1 MSTDIDVASGS
12 VQATLPTS
20 KDWFVPAVR
29 DLLSPRLGDVPAAV
43 IPGARSPDGYRCPA
57 DQAIQ
62 VAHSGTYRVEA
73 VQLAERALSGGHC
86 ATDPKC
92 FRHAVL
98 TMVYAGDLMSAE
110 MHCAEALRRVEWR
123 ADGPVRQA
131 FTLLQAR
138 IRYLTGDCAGAQER
152 LSRLLGGPVHPGLRS
167 PAAAWLVEALVQR
180 DELGRAE
187 ALLAEHGLLESA
199 GAQIPD
205 RAAVLAA
212 RAAVHLAAER
222 FQPAVDEYLECG
234 KQLSESRI
242 VNPAVV
248 AWRSRA
254 ALAALATHRVD
265 LALALAHDELVAA
278 RRWGSPAAVG
288 AALHPVAML
297 QTDDRGAELLAD
309 AVRLLDV
316 ARARNEQIWAL
327 YDLGL
332 MLRKRQNNGAARA
345 KLELAGNL
353 ARRGGNTRW
362 SRLTRSALNRLPAFG
377 RTAAL
382 TKQEARIARLA
393 AAGHSNKE
401 IAAKLCLTVRTVEFH
416 LSGAYR
422 KLGISGR
429 RELGA
434 VLAAVF

>member
-1 MSTDIDVASGS
+1 MSTDIDVTPGS
-12 VQATLPTS
+12 TEALPHQ
-20 KDWFVPAVR
+20 
-29 DLLSPRLGDVPAAV
+29 GDVPAV
-43 IPGARSPDGYRCPA
+43 VVPGVHSPDRYRCPA
-57 DQAIQ
+57 EQAIQ
-62 VAHSGTYRVEA
+62 VAHRGIHRVEA
-73 VQLAERALSGGHC
+73 VQLAERALSGGQC

-92 FRHAVL
+92 VRHAVL

-110 MHCAEALRRVEWR
+110 AHCAEVLRRVEWQ

-131 FTLLQAR
+131 FSLLRAR
-138 IRYLTGDCAGAQER
+138 IRYLTGDCAGARER

-167 PAAAWLVEALVQR
+167 PAVAWLVEALVQR

-187 ALLAEHGLLESA
+187 ALLAEHGLLESV
-199 GAQIPD
+199 GPQIPD
-205 RAAVLAA
+205 RAVVIAA

-234 KQLSESRI
+234 KQLAESQI

-254 ALAALATHRVD
+254 ALAALGTHRVD
-265 LALALAHDELVAA
+265 LALALAHDELLAA

-297 QTDDRGAELLAD
+297 QTDGRGADLLAD

-332 MLRKRQNNGAARA
+332 MLHKREDNAAARA
-345 KLELAGNL
+345 KLELAGEL
-353 ARRGGNTRW
+353 AGRGGNVRW
-362 SRLTRSALNRLPAFG
+362 SRRVSSALTRLLAFG
-377 RTAAL
+377 GTAAL

-393 AAGHSNKE
+393 AAGHSNKQ

-434 VLAAVF
+434 VLPAVF